1 MHTPLAERNQFFGM
15 QGRITQRFQLSGP
28 TLYLTSGGGVAYGT
42 GGVPYW
48 FSGLILNSDAFAAA
62 FFLAAALEEQ
72 LSAEVVRDMSCCNGV
87 THRFRASELRWVMS
101 CGVK

>member
-42 GGVPYW
+42 GGGV
-48 FSGLILNSDAFAAA
+48 
-62 FFLAAALEEQ
+62 AL
-72 LSAEVVRDMSCCNGV
+72 LV
-87 THRFRASELRWVMS
+87 FRINT
-101 CGVK
+101 KQ